1 MDERH
6 GTIRL
11 ADQGESEAR
20 GLVTT
25 VPRAAVEQAL
35 QSDEPV
41 DLLLDIERAVEGEG
55 RETQRLALG
64 WERQDLERLLENDGS
79 DITLTFDEAELQRLL
94 DEDVE
99 AHGMREKLAVLTVVA
114 AGIAGAGAGSALASP
129 SSGDGS
135 LAGGTPV
142 PAATAQAPSSEISTG
157 LVQQN
162 AAHYGGVAAASEI
175 STGLGGQ
182 QTAAQAGREAT
193 ASEISTGLGGQTAAT
208 EQPGRTGPSE
218 ISTGITGETAAT
230 PSEISTGIVGE
241 TPAPASEVS
250 TGIVQEPAGTPVSAD
265 QPSWSPSPSE
275 GAAIAVG
282 AILALTAVGFAARS
296 RRGPTL
302 AT

>member
-1 MDERH
+1 MDERR
-6 GTIRL
+6 GMITL
-11 ADQGESEAR
+11 AEPAGESEAR

-182 QTAAQAGREAT
+182 QTAA
-193 ASEISTGLGGQTAAT
+193 T

>member
-11 ADQGESEAR
+11 ADGESEAR

-25 VPRAAVEQAL
+25 VPRAEVEQAF

-41 DLLLDIERAVEGEG
+41 DLLLDIERAAEGGG
-55 RETQRLALG
+55 RETQRLALS
-64 WERQDLERLLENDGS
+64 WERQDLERMLENDG

-99 AHGMREKLAVLTVVA
+99 AHGMRERLAVLTVVA
-114 AGIAGAGAGSALASP
+114 AGIAAAGAGSALASP
-129 SSGDGS
+129 NSGDGS
-135 LAGGTPV
+135 LAGGTAV

-157 LVQQN
+157 LGQQIT
-162 AAHYGGVAAASEI
+162 AQGRLVVPSEI
-175 STGLGGQ
+175 STGL
-182 QTAAQAGREAT
+182 AAP
-193 ASEISTGLGGQTAAT
+193 TAAT
-208 EQPGRTGPSE
+208 AATGRTGPSE
-218 ISTGITGETAAT
+218 ISTGITGTAPA
-230 PSEISTGIVGE
+230 PASEISTGIVGE

-250 TGIVQEPAGTPVSAD
+250 TGIVQQPTATPVSAD
-265 QPSWSPSPSE
+265 SPSWSPSPSE

-282 AILALTAVGFAARS
+282 ALLAITAAGFAVRS
-296 RRGPTL
+296 RRTGGPTV